1 MRKLLCSAVV
11 AFAFAATCQPAWTQ
25 TAGQPSSAPDKP
37 VQLKPGVPNAPEPPK
52 DSQPAP
58 GKKERPLSELPYTP
72 SLDLKSM
79 DKTAD
84 PCVDFYQYVC
94 GGWKKNNPI
103 PPDEASWSVYGKLE
117 NENAQFLWGILEDAA
132 KPNPNR
138 TDVQQKIGDYFAACM
153 DTSAVDKA
161 GMTPIKPT
169 LDEIDALKSVS
180 DVPAFLARAH
190 RRASGYHGGSM
201 MFYFTA
207 DQDFGDATK
216 VIAFALG
223 GGLGLPDR
231 DYYLKTDPK
240 SVELRQKYLA
250 HVEKMFTLLGDK
262 PEAAAQAAK
271 TVMDIETA
279 LAKASLTRVQK
290 RDPYNL
296 YHVMKVADLQKLTPE
311 FNWQTYLDASGV
323 RDVSQLNVT
332 EPEFFKALDQ
342 ELKSRPLADWKAYLR
357 WHTVR
362 AKAPYLS
369 KPFVDANF
377 DFYSR
382 TLRGV
387 TEQQPRWKKCVAWVD
402 RDLGEALGQ
411 EFVRRTF
418 TPETKAKTQ
427 RMTKQVEDAMEED
440 IKSLPWMGDET
451 KKQALEKLHGIR
463 NKIGYPDKWRDYSSV
478 EVKRDD
484 FFGNVERSAT
494 FESHRE
500 LAKIGKPLDRGE
512 WGMTPPTVNAYY
524 NPQMNDINFPAGVL
538 QPPLYDPK
546 MDDAPNYGNTGA
558 TIGHELTHGFDDEGR
573 QFDASGNLHDWW
585 TKQDAAA
592 FNERVQCVKDQY
604 KQYVVVDD
612 IHINSD
618 LTAGEDVA
626 DLGGTLLGFIAW
638 KKEVE
643 GKSLTDKDGFTPD
656 QRFFIGMGQWA
667 CENDRPENL
676 RVHAATDPHSP
687 GKYRINGVVSNMPE
701 FHRAFNCKPG
711 QPMYR
716 ENACRVW

>member
-1 MRKLLCSAVV
+1 MKR
-11 AFAFAATCQPAWTQ
+11 FACFAAVRLMFVGLFCATMLAQ
-25 TAGQPSSAPDKP
+25 TAGQATSAPKP
-37 VQLKPGVPNAPEPPK
+37 VSQKTEKPLNA
-52 DSQPAP
+52 
-58 GKKERPLSELPYTP
+58 LPYTP
-72 SLDLKSM
+72 SLDVNAM
-79 DKTAD
+79 DNTAD

-103 PPDEASWSVYGKLE
+103 PPDEASWSVYGKLA
-117 NENAQFLWGILEDAA
+117 NENAQFLWGILEDDA
-132 KPNPNR
+132 KPTPNR
-138 TDVQQKIGDYFAACM
+138 SVVQKEIGDYFAACM
-153 DTSAVDKA
+153 NTSAIDKA
-161 GMTPIKPT
+161 GIMPIKPT
-169 LDEIDALKSVS
+169 LDEIAALKSIG
-180 DVPAFLARAH
+180 DVPAFLAKLH
-190 RRASGYHGGSM
+190 MKSSGYHGGST
-201 MFYFTA
+201 MFYFTS
-207 DQDFGDATK
+207 DQDFGDATN
-216 VIAFALG
+216 VIAYALA

-231 DYYLKTDPK
+231 DYYLKTDTK
-240 SVELRQKYLA
+240 SVELRQKYAA

-262 PEAAAQAAK
+262 PQTAAK
-271 TVMDIETA
+271 EAKEVVDIETA

-296 YHVMKVADLQKLTPE
+296 YHKMKVAELQKMMPD
-311 FNWQTYLDASGV
+311 FNWKAYMDASGV
-323 RDVSQLNVT
+323 GDVTELNVT

-342 ELKSRPLADWKAYLR
+342 ELKSRPLAEWKAYLR
-357 WHTVR
+357 WHVVS

-411 EFVRRTF
+411 EFVARTF
-418 TPETKAKTQ
+418 TPETKEKTQ
-427 RMTKQVEDAMEED
+427 RMTQQVEQAMEEE
-440 IKSLPWMGDET
+440 IKDLPWMGEET
-451 KKQALEKLHGIR
+451 KKQALVKLHGIR
-463 NKIGYPDKWRDYSSV
+463 NKIGYPDKWRDYSSITI
-478 EVKRDD
+478 KRDD
-484 FFGNVERSAT
+484 FFGDVERSAN
-494 FESHRE
+494 FESKRE

-573 QFDASGNLHDWW
+573 QFDANGNLHDWW

-626 DLGGTLLGFIAW
+626 DLGGTLLAYIAW

-643 GKSLTDKDGFTPD
+643 GKTLTDIQGFTPD

-701 FHRAFNCKPG
+701 FQKAFNCKPG

-716 ENACRVW
+716 EKACRVW